1 MQNGKLDERF
11 ADKCKTKSRKTH
23 KRFAKRDLDTDKGIA
38 CMSYIWY
45 IHCIDAPIYELYGN
59 CLQVPKLA

>member
-45 IHCIDAPIYELYGN
+45 MDI
-59 CLQVPKLA
+59 